1 MKLNTTAFE
10 MESSSNISLLQQA
23 IYMYVTLNTEADKW
37 LTCFKGN
44 PIVDRTFMYKL
55 EGAVIANRKLQSYI
69 KGRSEFD
76 DAIDYFEQV
85 GEIFS
90 ECLDKIRK
98 EKNPKKQLELVL
110 LMDQWRNDQV
120 TTIKDGD
127 SFMTRDEVVDFVLH
141 LTKGSA
147 LTKEIIINSYNT
159 IKHEQ

>member
-1 MKLNTTAFE
+1 MK
-10 MESSSNISLLQQA
+10 SSSDTTLLQQA

-44 PIVDRTFMYKL
+44 PNVDRTFMYKL

-69 KGRSEFD
+69 KGKSEFD
-76 DAIDYFEQV
+76 DAFDYFEHV

-90 ECLDKIRK
+90 DCLERIRK
-98 EKNPKKQLELVL
+98 EQDPKKQLELVL

-159 IKHEQ
+159 IKTT

>member
-1 MKLNTTAFE
+1 
-10 MESSSNISLLQQA
+10 
-23 IYMYVTLNTEADKW
+23 MYVTLNTEADKW

-44 PIVDRTFMYKL
+44 PIVDRTFMYNL
-55 EGAVIANRKLQSYI
+55 EGAVKANKKLQSYI

-110 LMDQWRNDQV
+110 LMDQWRNEQV
-120 TTIKDGD
+120 TTIKEGD
-127 SFMTRDEVVDFVLH
+127 SFMTRDEVVEFVLH

-159 IKHEQ
+159 IKKS

>member
-1 MKLNTTAFE
+1 LKLNTTAFE

>member
-90 ECLDKIRK
+90 ECMDKIRK

-110 LMDQWRNDQV
+110 LMDQWRNEQV

-127 SFMTRDEVVDFVLH
+127 SFMTREEVVDFVLH

-159 IKHEQ
+159 IKKS